1 MRWKR
6 ARRTTR
12 ALHVQPTWRWDRAIS
27 TASRTVSAC
36 RATSRTRRGRAERFV
51 RAPSGAAI
59 GRGRGER
66 STAPRSAF
74 VYRARIETLK
84 LGRLTAQES
93 SLFVPLAF
101 HHFLPFAAFSER
113 CARVSRGENFL
124 SLGDLET
131 RAAEGV
137 AAFSSALFGV
147 FF

>member
-1 MRWKR
+1 M
-6 ARRTTR
+6 
-12 ALHVQPTWRWDRAIS
+12 
-27 TASRTVSAC
+27 
-36 RATSRTRRGRAERFV
+36 

-74 VYRARIETLK
+74 VSREDRN
-84 LGRLTAQES
+84 AQTRSVNCTKES

-137 AAFSSALFGV
+137 AAFSSALFDV
-147 FF
+147 FFSGAGRLDDVNFNIEYWLLAFYMIDGY

>member
-1 MRWKR
+1 MFIATLHLSRGVTVRLKE
-6 ARRTTR
+6 RRR
-12 ALHVQPTWRWDRAIS
+12 ERLEGRRSLALRP
-27 TASRTVSAC
+27 
-36 RATSRTRRGRAERFV
+36 RRN
-51 RAPSGAAI
+51 
-59 GRGRGER
+59 
-66 STAPRSAF
+66 
-74 VYRARIETLK
+74 
-84 LGRLTAQES
+84 AQES

-137 AAFSSALFGV
+137 AAFSSALFDV

>member
-1 MRWKR
+1 
-6 ARRTTR
+6 
-12 ALHVQPTWRWDRAIS
+12 
-27 TASRTVSAC
+27 
-36 RATSRTRRGRAERFV
+36 V

-74 VYRARIETLK
+74 VYRAGSKRSNSVGFAGNIFFIVADW
-84 LGRLTAQES
+84 RLPGS

-137 AAFSSALFGV
+137 AAFSSALFDV